1 VLSRRPSSVVDL
13 VSTGQAMRSASR
25 NHPELAARTRQ
36 CHLLHPL
43 LTAQKVKMASL
54 PEAMMAFLMTSL
66 SVITSTRRMSWR
78 PAIPNIH
85 NSIPRWIIIA
95 SLLRRFNHRLHTPV
109 TPHQHSATILNLT
122 VAPSPSICRHTPH
135 LQLRAYTATTPPQDS
150 VNPLPARL
158 PATITMIWKMGLG
171 TATICK

>member
-1 VLSRRPSSVVDL
+1 MLSRRPSSVADL
-13 VSTGQAMRSASR
+13 VRTGQAMRSASR
-25 NHPELAARTRQ
+25 SHPELAAKTRQ

-54 PEAMMAFLMTSL
+54 PEATLVSLMTSL

-85 NSIPRWIIIA
+85 NTIPRWITIA
-95 SLLRRFNHRLHTPV
+95 SLLRRFNHRLH

-135 LQLRAYTATTPPQDS
+135 LQLRASTATTPPQDS
-150 VNPLPARL
+150 VNPPPAQL